1 MGSRIKTPPGCNKL
15 YCMNCLNGWYGMDA
29 ETKVSCPA
37 CQKICFCTR
46 CNRFENL
53 EKFVQI
59 LERLD
64 GDMDTLIINSP
75 ASKMAH
81 RLLHLFPDLLNNTH
95 LESDENT
102 KKQPAKD
109 SVSKNTSSQL
119 KGESW
124 SQAVALHNQRYKQ
137 VHILKLLVKEV
148 LVGLFNIEKRD
159 QETMAGCY
167 G

>member
-64 GDMDTLIINSP
+64 GDIDTLIINSP

-81 RLLHLFPDLLNNTH
+81 RLLQLFPDLLNNTNQ
-95 LESDENT
+95 ESDENSR
-102 KKQPAKD
+102 KHAAKD
-109 SVSKNTSSQL
+109 SVTKNGAGPVKS
-119 KGESW
+119 ESW
-124 SQAVALHNQRYKQ
+124 SQALALHNQRYKQ
-137 VHILKLLVKEV
+137 VHILKLLVKQV
-148 LVGLFNIEKRD
+148 LVEPNNLGKRA
-159 QETMAGCY
+159 QEAVAGCDR
-167 G
+167 